1 MNHFDVE
8 ERPGRWYYG
17 LAAAV
22 FVGGFVFFGVFLW
35 KNLSRIGESLT
46 QVVVPGKSQL
56 TLSKPGKYSIFYEH
70 RSVVG
75 NKIYSTGEDISGL
88 ECSLVSMRTG
98 SEIALTPS
106 TVNSTY
112 SLGGRSGVSFLDF
125 QIESPGA
132 YELSAKYSDGR
143 EGPEVV
149 LAVGQG
155 FAGEIVAT
163 VFGGLGIVFGSIGL
177 AVAIM
182 VITLIKRDKAR
193 KRAADRYAT

>member
-1 MNHFDVE
+1 MDHFDGE
-8 ERPGRWYYG
+8 EGPSRWYYG

-22 FVGGFVFFGVFLW
+22 LVGGFVFFGVFLW
-35 KNLSRIGESLT
+35 KNLSRIGENMI

-56 TLSKPGKYSIFYEH
+56 TLTQPGKYTIFHEH

-88 ECSLVSMRTG
+88 ECSLVSTPAG

-106 TVNSTY
+106 TVSSSY
-112 SLGGRSGVSFLDF
+112 SIGGRSGVSFLDF
-125 QIESPGA
+125 QIDSPGT
-132 YELSAKYSDGR
+132 YELSAQYAEGQ
-143 EGPEVV
+143 EGPEAV

-155 FAGEIVAT
+155 FAGDIVAT

-177 AVAIM
+177 AVAIV
-182 VITLIKRDKAR
+182 VITLIKRSNAK
-193 KRAADRYAT
+193 KRAADRYAN